1 MHLYP
6 AEKLNV
12 GLSAGAVA
20 ASFAVASPL
29 FAASLAFGAALET
42 MNFRFMHR
50 TADAVF
56 AGVVPSGGGW
66 VAVLVLRLTLM
77 FAGIIAAILSGADPI
92 GLVIGLSLVMP
103 ATVAAAIWHRPAV
116 IDQESLPAPDPE
128 DPVWD
133 DFSVW
138 RPGRPARPRRE
149 TSIVDDVVKRDEETE

>member
-29 FAASLAFGAALET
+29 FAGSLAFGAALET

-56 AGVVPSGGGW
+56 AGVVPGGGGW
-66 VAVLVLRLTLM
+66 IAVLVLRLTLM
-77 FAGIIAAILSGADPI
+77 FAGIVAAMLGGADPI

-103 ATVAAAIWHRPAV
+103 ATVAAAVWHRPEV
-116 IDQESLPAPDPE
+116 GNQESLPALDPD
-128 DPVWD
+128 DPIWD
-133 DFSVW
+133 EYSVW
-138 RPGRPARPRRE
+138 RPGRMNSAAL
-149 TSIVDDVVKRDEETE
+149 DDEHEVAKRDEETE